1 MYGSFVSL
9 SLMQYMFTTMLWQGY
24 FLALNI
30 LLWII
35 NNIKF
40 AHQGRLHDLNFSC
53 FFFPFPLH
61 VLDCLK
67 RAAFPAVL
75 LEDRGLHRGS
85 KKGRRMSGTELESSS
100 DPFSPSQHMNR
111 NTPAETLWYSSS
123 KSEGV
128 F

>member
-1 MYGSFVSL
+1 
-9 SLMQYMFTTMLWQGY
+9 MQHAAFKQKQMWYNYAFMGY
-24 FLALNI
+24 FLMLNI

-35 NNIKF
+35 NNLKI
-40 AHQGRLHDLNFSC
+40 AHQGRIRDLKIFGFFLF

-75 LEDRGLHRGS
+75 LEDRGLHWGS
-85 KKGRRMSGTELESSS
+85 KKGRSMSGTELESSS
-100 DPFSPSQHMNR
+100 DPFSMNR
-111 NTPAETLWYSSS
+111 NTPAEPLWYSSS